1 MNETTRNEIVRLHYT
16 GASQRAIARLLGI
29 ARKSVYHVLKQ
40 HQRGRAGEV
49 EKDPP
54 RRPSLL
60 DPYADQITQLLERY
74 PNLTA
79 VRLHEELRRLGFQGR
94 YGIVKQHLRTVRPR
108 APQAPV
114 RRFETGPGVQAQMDY
129 STYEIPFSAE
139 GRRRVHAFSYVLS
152 YSRRQYL
159 RFVESQDFTTTI
171 REHVH
176 AFQYFQGLAA
186 KSRARDFAEDFK
198 QGARTKEASK

>member
-16 GASQRAIARLLGI
+16 GASQRAIARQLGI
-29 ARKSVYHVLKQ
+29 DRKSIYRVLKQ
-40 HQRGRAGEV
+40 HQRGRAGEPQN
-49 EKDPP
+49 EHP

-79 VRLHEELRRLGFQGR
+79 VRLHEELLRLGFQGG
-94 YGIVKQHLRTVRPR
+94 YGIVKQHLRAVRPR
-108 APQAPV
+108 APQLPV

-139 GRRRVHAFSYVLS
+139 GRFH
-152 YSRRQYL
+152 
-159 RFVESQDFTTTI
+159 
-171 REHVH
+171 HH
-176 AFQYFQGLAA
+176 HP
-186 KSRARDFAEDFK
+186 RARPRFRILSGSGSHLPLRQHESRGDEL
-198 QGARTKEASK
+198 